1 MTTLRAV
8 PTPLDPDRADVI
20 TLPAP
25 GRQRS
30 TEHPL
35 LGPLRGRMNWLAEV
49 SRLMRDQGLTLYEA
63 DQIVTGGLNASHNGK
78 GRRFQP
84 SGQR

>member
-8 PTPLDPDRADVI
+8 PTPLDPDRADVV
-20 TLPAP
+20 TLRAP
-25 GRQRS
+25 GRQRP

-35 LGPLRGRMNWLAEV
+35 LGPLPRRMNWMAEV
-49 SRLMRDQGLTLYEA
+49 TRLMRDGRSLYEA
-63 DQIVTGGLNASHNGK
+63 DQIVTEVMNTSHDGK

>member
-8 PTPLDPDRADVI
+8 PTPLDPDRADVV

-25 GRQRS
+25 GRKRS

-35 LGPLRGRMNWLAEV
+35 LGPLPRRMNWMTEV
-49 SRLMRDQGLTLYEA
+49 VRLMRDGLSLYEA
-63 DQIVTGGLNASHNGK
+63 DQIVTEGLNTSHDGK

>member
-1 MTTLRAV
+1 MSTLKAV
-8 PTPLDPDRADVI
+8 ETPLDPDRADVV
-20 TLPAP
+20 TLRAP

-35 LGPLRGRMNWLAEV
+35 LGPLPRRMNWMTEV
-49 SRLMRDQGLTLYEA
+49 VRLMRDGLSLYEA
-63 DQIVTGGLNASHNGK
+63 DQIVTGGLNASHDGK

-84 SGQR
+84 SSLR